1 MDYGAFREIVEHAR
15 RTPEAIGLV
24 VKAWSRLP
32 EPLQASALDLAR
44 CRLDVLLVWDDLLTL
59 GDAVEW
65 CVLAMGGEVS
75 EDQAVSVAWWLG
87 LQPQKPSRIN
97 SIGLGGPLLM
107 FADKDLLTA
116 GGSQRGWRCMGVGDA
131 LSESI
136 LCSQLTKQ
144 ECPYLTDE
152 CLAPWLQMSA

>member
-1 MDYGAFREIVEHAR
+1 MDYGAFREITEHAR
-15 RTPEAIGLV
+15 RMPEAIGLV

-32 EPLQASALDLAR
+32 EPLQASALDLAKR
-44 CRLDVLLVWDDLLTL
+44 RLDVLLVWDDLLTL

-87 LQPQKPSRIN
+87 SLARFPLNRN
-97 SIGLGGPLLM
+97 SIGLGERYVWW
-107 FADKDLLTA
+107 AHQDDLL
-116 GGSQRGWRCMGVGDA
+116 SSRVQRVEFWAELGRGDF
-131 LSESI
+131 
-136 LCSQLTKQ
+136 CDLTVSLYQ
-144 ECPYLTDE
+144 RECPYLTDE